1 MRRRDEEDW
10 GDSNQKPNADSSSM
24 NRRSEE
30 PGSDPFIAKV
40 LFGLLL
46 SVLVASEAA
55 LLSGLAT
62 IPDSWP

>member
-10 GDSNQKPNADSSSM
+10 GDANQKPNAGSSSM

-30 PGSDPFIAKV
+30 PESDPLIAKV

-46 SVLVASEAA
+46 TVLVASEAV

>member
-1 MRRRDEEDW
+1 MKKIGAMRTKR
-10 GDSNQKPNADSSSM
+10 PNAGSSSM
-24 NRRSEE
+24 NRRTEKPE
-30 PGSDPFIAKV
+30 SDPLIAKV

-46 SVLVASEAA
+46 TVLVASEAV